1 MAQKTKV
8 AEILAET
15 IKEMEVKSISVTT
28 TNLIDQEAQ
37 YGRTHSR
44 RDIIKA
50 IDVWHDKQLDLDRA
64 AREMPFNFDGL
75 VGLIAKEMS
84 AKMWMEFSKRYKEME
99 DKYTEEITTL
109 RQARDGICDQLEALS
124 DKLKNTEAE
133 LNEVKNQNEA
143 LQDDKLKLERRLQ
156 EMAAENKALQKS
168 LEESRASLKSLLDE
182 VLSTLKDHDD
192 KQDDDS
198 QGGDDQ

>member
-1 MAQKTKV
+1 MAQKTQV

-15 IKEMEVKSISVTT
+15 IKEMEVKNISVTA

-50 IDVWHDKQLDLDRA
+50 IDVWRDNKLELDRM

-109 RQARDGICDQLEALS
+109 RQARDGISDQLEALS
-124 DKLKNTEAE
+124 DKLKNTVAE
-133 LNEVKNQNEA
+133 LNEVKNQNED
-143 LQDDKLKLERRLQ
+143 LQADKLELERRLQ
-156 EMAAENKALQKS
+156 EMAAENKALNKS
-168 LEESRASLKSLLDE
+168 LNGSNASVKSLLDQ
-182 VLSTLKDHDD
+182 VLSMLKDHNDG
-192 KQDDDS
+192 QDDDS